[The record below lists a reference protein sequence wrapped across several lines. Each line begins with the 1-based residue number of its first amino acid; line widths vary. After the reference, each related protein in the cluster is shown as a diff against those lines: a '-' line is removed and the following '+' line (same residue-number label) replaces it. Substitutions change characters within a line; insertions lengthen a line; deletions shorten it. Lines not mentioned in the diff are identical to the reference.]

1 MSDPTEPL
9 KLAVETANN
18 TSGSNS
24 IDIIQ
29 EGEQIRGDNNNTT
42 TTATT
47 PTTPTPTTPTNNGNI
62 VPINTTDATLP
73 NPEKEKEEKEK
84 EVVLEEVDL
93 AITPSSTWNNMNNKQ
108 KLRVRS
114 KRLDQ
119 YIRQLKKN
127 VELRDHLTR
136 VINIAI
142 AILS

>member
-1 MSDPTEPL
+1 MSDPTQPL
-9 KLAVETANN
+9 KLAVESTNN

-29 EGEQIRGDNNNTT
+29 EGEPIRADNNNTT
-42 TTATT
+42 TATT
-47 PTTPTPTTPTNNGNI
+47 TPITPTNNGSI
-62 VPINTTDATLP
+62 VPIHTTDATP
-73 NPEKEKEEKEK
+73 TNPEKEKEEKEK
-84 EVVLEEVDL
+84 EKEIVLEEVDL

-127 VELRDHLTR
+127 GELRDHLTQ
-136 VINIAI
+136 VSN
-142 AILS
+142 SNTYFG